1 MSNETSQSDL
11 HPVSVLKPLET
22 VKTCTIQ
29 TLIQRYS
36 ETLKPFMLLPK
47 KHVPDRYFQPGARA
61 KAEAGHLTLFSQSS
75 SFPSRLKPRGM
86 PL

>member
-29 TLIQRYS
+29 TLIQR
-36 ETLKPFMLLPK
+36 L
-47 KHVPDRYFQPGARA
+47 
-61 KAEAGHLTLFSQSS
+61 
-75 SFPSRLKPRGM
+75 
-86 PL
+86 